1 MFRRT
6 LSFMVIWACTVVPLD
21 SRAQGPTDPIAAL
34 ATRGMELVSA
44 ERFDE
49 AIRVYLEAY
58 ALEPLAAIL
67 YNIAFIY
74 DKKLDAPKKAATYY
88 QQYIDAPDADDQ
100 GKLRAYERLR
110 ILEARIR
117 LAAPPP
123 PPPKP
128 SLSAQ
133 AVGGWV
139 STMTGAALM
148 LTGATFSIL
157 AYSTHSEF
165 EETDDITAR
174 EALRDEGEFRAVM
187 GDVAMGVGLA
197 ATAAGVTLLLWKD
210 DDHDARAGPS
220 LVFTGSGLGVEGRF

>member
-1 MFRRT
+1 
-6 LSFMVIWACTVVPLD
+6 MVIWACVVVPLD
-21 SRAQGPTDPIAAL
+21 GRAQGPTDPIAAL

-44 ERFDE
+44 ERYDE

-67 YNIAFIY
+67 YNIAFVY
-74 DKKLDAPKKAATYY
+74 DKKLDAPKRAATYY
-88 QQYIDAPDADDQ
+88 QQYIDAPDADDE

-139 STMTGAALM
+139 STMTGAALI
-148 LTGATFSIL
+148 LTGATFSAL

-187 GDVAMGVGLA
+187 GDVTLGVGLTA
-197 ATAAGVTLLLWKD
+197 VAAGVTLLLWKD
-210 DDHDARAGPS
+210 DDHDARARPN
-220 LVFTGSGLGVEGRF
+220 LVFTGSGLGIEGRF